1 MADNRQ
7 PPANGRAKAAPE
19 QPGAFFGR
27 RKGRPLRP
35 QQQEQLAALLPQ
47 LQPDL
52 SRPAPA
58 DIRALFSAPAGRVGT
73 GTGAIEAGKIDN
85 VRLEIGF
92 GGGEHLLHEAARRPE
107 SGFIGVEPF
116 VNGMAKM
123 LAALAAAPHKAAN
136 IRLYADDALPLMAWL
151 PAGSLAGIDIFYPD
165 PWPKKKHWKRRFI
178 NAENLSRFA
187 RLLKP
192 GGRLRFASDI
202 DSYVNQVLQLAAKNS
217 AFDWTAETAQDWQEP
232 YPGWPG
238 TRYEAKAKQAGRK
251 PAYLTFIRR

>member
-1 MADNRQ
+1 MADNKQ
-7 PPANGRAKAAPE
+7 PPANGRAKAAPAR
-19 QPGAFFGR
+19 QGAFFGR

-35 QQQEQLAALLPQ
+35 QQQEQLAALLPR

-58 DIRALFSAPAGRVGT
+58 DIRALFTAPAGT
-73 GTGAIEAGKIDN
+73 IKN

-178 NAENLSRFA
+178 NAKNLNCFA

-192 GGRLRFASDI
+192 GGLLRFASDI
-202 DSYVNQVLQLAAKNS
+202 DSYVNQVLQLAGKNS
-217 AFDWTAETAQDWQEP
+217 AFSWTAKTAQDWQKP